1 MIALGFLVVGE
12 HGPDLG
18 VTTVSD
24 VGLIGLW
31 AAAILTLITGY
42 DYLRAGLNHME
53 LGDQPVPPGKAGPA
67 MERADPARDGG

>member
-1 MIALGFLVVGE
+1 M
-12 HGPDLG
+12 
-18 VTTVSD
+18 TD

-53 LGDQPVPPGKAGPA
+53 LENRPVPPGKATPA